1 MPDNLE
7 TIALI
12 AATALIAS
20 LITVINMN
28 NRRKLEEVRYPLHAV
43 RFIGKREL
51 WLSQEVVTAWSF
63 FWVTLAVTRSWH
75 STLLLD

>member
-1 MPDNLE
+1 MPDNME
-7 TIALI
+7 TILLI
-12 AATALIAS
+12 AVTALVAS
-20 LITVINMN
+20 FVTVINMN
-28 NRRKLEEVRYPLHAV
+28 NRRKLKEVRYPLHAI

-63 FWVTLAVTRSWH
+63 FWITLVITRNWH